1 MGKLTDDNMKAC
13 KHNPLS
19 DPALPGAGALAL
31 LLCLAVSPVLLAQ
44 SAQSFAP
51 KKSLPESA
59 GGEAAEKE
67 PEPDPVDAK
76 PSRSAGADIAPYVA
90 SRNAVFAM
98 RNRPTDPFGLSQ
110 DPNARPIVKKIAQ
123 GLPVRRQTALPPTPL
138 ADIVK
143 LIRVTTI
150 MPGEKK
156 FLVGVRSF
164 AESDE
169 FSLMFGGKRMRIKVV
184 EVSARSIMFRNLDN
198 DETAALQ
205 TGMLPPG
212 MVAGGDRIQPPGLV
226 SPLDNVPLEL
236 DSPQDTEATN

>member
-19 DPALPGAGALAL
+19 RPALLGAGVLAL
-31 LLCLAVSPVLLAQ
+31 LLYLAGSPVLLAQ
-44 SAQSFAP
+44 SAQSFTP
-51 KKSLPESA
+51 KESLPESA
-59 GGEAAEKE
+59 EGETAEKE
-67 PEPDPVDAK
+67 PEPDPVDSR
-76 PSRSAGADIAPYVA
+76 PSRSAGADIVPYTA

-110 DPNARPIVKKIAQ
+110 DPNARPIPKKIVP

-138 ADIVK
+138 AEIVK

-169 FSLMFGGKRMRIKVV
+169 FSLMFSGKRMRMKIV

-198 DETAALQ
+198 GETAALQ

-212 MVAGGDRIQPPGLV
+212 MVPGGDRMQPPGLV
-226 SPLDNVPLEL
+226 SSLENAPLEL